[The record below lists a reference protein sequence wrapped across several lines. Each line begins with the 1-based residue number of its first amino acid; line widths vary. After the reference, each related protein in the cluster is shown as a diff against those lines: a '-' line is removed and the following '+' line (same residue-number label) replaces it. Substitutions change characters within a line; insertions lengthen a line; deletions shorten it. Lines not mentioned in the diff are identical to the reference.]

1 MKYYD
6 ISAPFSTNLP
16 IYPGDPIMTQNE
28 ICDITKGDVAN
39 VSELYFGSHT
49 GTHLDVPKHFF
60 ANGKSLDQV
69 PIEKFIGVAKVFEI
83 KGKDSISYN
92 DICNLNIENDDI
104 ILFKT
109 DNNDM
114 MLNPIFK
121 TDFVYLSYD
130 AAKFLVEKNIRAVGI
145 DYLSIEKYNSEE
157 PIVHRT
163 LLGND
168 IYIIEGLILSKVKS
182 GVYNII
188 ALPLNI
194 PNGNGSPVRVIL
206 TSK

>member
-109 DNNDM
+109 DNNEM